1 MKKIFVSLLSVAAA
15 LSVNGELVKNPDPV
29 TLWKEDGKAIQIAPE
44 RSNKAWLSGKLEIT
58 GLENGGFKVSAND
71 PKNYT
76 TLRYVPLNAE
86 YPYLEYKIRQVE
98 QKKGYMGY
106 SFSYTGLQ
114 GNVFGQVRSA
124 TPGTFTV
131 KLFENHPFPN
141 RKEGALRLDLYGQAI
156 TFDYIKQV
164 KEPLNYVKVESDAFA
179 AKKWP
184 SSWTNIKMLNSKIAN
199 RMLIKVLAY
208 FPASQRTAS
217 RASLSVS
224 KISSRVGFAIN
235 GTVSTAFDTRS

>member
-179 AKKWP
+179 AKKSFSAGDTLKFTVKLEQP
-184 SSWTNIKMLNSKIAN
+184 CEDAIHHPPALFSSSG
-199 RMLIKVLAY
+199 
-208 FPASQRTAS
+208 
-217 RASLSVS
+217 
-224 KISSRVGFAIN
+224 SSRN
-235 GTVSTAFDTRS
+235 TADTAL